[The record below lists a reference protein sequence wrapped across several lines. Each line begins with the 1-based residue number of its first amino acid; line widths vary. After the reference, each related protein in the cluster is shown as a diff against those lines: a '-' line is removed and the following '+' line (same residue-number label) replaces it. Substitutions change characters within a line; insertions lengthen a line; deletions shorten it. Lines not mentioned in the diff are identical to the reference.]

1 MALKT
6 TQFITTIFDRCDDDH
21 DWALPEGHILYSW
34 RWVTKAECEGLELDR
49 NEVLAEVQHGTL
61 ADIAE
66 SIGIEYYPAEAN

>member
-6 TQFITTIFDRCDDDH
+6 TQFIASVFDRHDNDH

-34 RWVTKAECEGLELDR
+34 DHVYDHNIELDR
-49 NEVLAEVQHGTL
+49 NDVLVEAQHGTL

-66 SIGIEYYPAEAN
+66 SLGIEYHPAEN

>member
-34 RWVTKAECEGLELDR
+34 CHVPSEGLELDR
-49 NEVLAEVQHGTL
+49 NDVLVEAQHGTL

-66 SIGIEYYPAEAN
+66 SIGIEYYPAEG